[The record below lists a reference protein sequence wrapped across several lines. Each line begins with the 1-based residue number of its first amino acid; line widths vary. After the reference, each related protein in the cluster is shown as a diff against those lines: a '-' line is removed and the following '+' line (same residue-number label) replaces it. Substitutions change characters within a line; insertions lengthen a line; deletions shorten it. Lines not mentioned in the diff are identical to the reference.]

1 MIAVAW
7 LRQALLGRVFPVGV
21 REAGI
26 RVLENG
32 RAAFLGGA
40 FARLLAADQAGLRG
54 FLIALACR
62 EPDDACS
69 FLLREMIREPEASE
83 EALRLQMRQI
93 VPFRDGA
100 WSASGESLAEHAFV
114 CIRQARACGFRPRL
128 QTAVFYRGLASLAA
142 VLRQLAP
149 DGDVL
154 LEALQE
160 VRVLSSFSQVRE
172 AMSPLSPGWNDQWGR
187 YALLMSELPRK
198 MDELLTLAAEGRVG
212 TGSPERVPPPRRA
225 ERSHLLLGASVMVLG
240 SLALV
245 LQYLVRTGAFAGRG
259 ETLAAILFLA
269 VGVTLLGILGRTR

>member
-1 MIAVAW
+1 
-7 LRQALLGRVFPVGV
+7 VGV

-40 FARLLAADQAGLRG
+40 FARLLAADQTGLRG
-54 FLIALACR
+54 FLIALASR

-149 DGDVL
+149 ERDAL

-172 AMSPLSPGWNDQWGR
+172 AMSPQWNDQWGR

-245 LQYLVRTGAFAGRG
+245 LQYFVKTGAFAGRG